1 MKMNTKQLE
10 NKINELYGN
19 SISVNGEFIEEYIRE
34 YIEEN
39 GDINTVQYTIIDA
52 FNVVNSEDEEIEIS
66 LKYIVNVDY
75 IFNEEEELTDFNFD
89 VVEVEKIY

>member
-1 MKMNTKQLE
+1 MNMKQLE
-10 NKINELYGN
+10 NKINGLYNN

-39 GDINTVQYTIIDA
+39 GDINTVQHSVIDV
-52 FNVVNSEDEEIEIS
+52 FSVINSGDEEIEIS
-66 LKYIVNVDY
+66 LMYTVNVEYFFD
-75 IFNEEEELTDFNFD
+75 EEEELIDFNFE

>member
-1 MKMNTKQLE
+1 MNTRQLE
-10 NKINELYGN
+10 NKINGLYNN
-19 SISVNGEFIEEYIRE
+19 SISVNGEFIEEYIKE

-39 GDINTVQYTIIDA
+39 GDINTVQYTIIDT
-52 FNVVNSEDEEIEIS
+52 FNVVNSEDKEIEIS
-66 LKYIVNVDY
+66 LRYVVDADY

>member
-1 MKMNTKQLE
+1 MNMKQLE

-19 SISVNGEFIEEYIRE
+19 NISVSGEFIEEYIKE

-39 GDINTVQYTIIDA
+39 GDINTLQHTIIDT
-52 FNVVNSEDEEIEIS
+52 FNVVNSEDKEMEIS
-66 LKYIVNVDY
+66 LEYIVNVDY
-75 IFNEEEELTDFNFD
+75 IFNEKEELTDFNFE

>member
-1 MKMNTKQLE
+1 MNTKQLE

-52 FNVVNSEDEEIEIS
+52 FNVVNSEDKEIGIS
-66 LKYIVNVDY
+66 LEYIVNVDY